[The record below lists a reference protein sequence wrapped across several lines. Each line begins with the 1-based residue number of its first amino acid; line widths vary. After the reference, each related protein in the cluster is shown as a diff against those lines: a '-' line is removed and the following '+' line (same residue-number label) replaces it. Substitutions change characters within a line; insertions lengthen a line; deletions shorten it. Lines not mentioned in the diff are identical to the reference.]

1 MVNNME
7 VAHSDTN
14 TKRNAMTIV
23 KTLKNQ
29 QRDASN
35 ISYHH
40 TFSINLYRFKNTN
53 QKDHLLGE
61 E

>member
-1 MVNNME
+1 ME